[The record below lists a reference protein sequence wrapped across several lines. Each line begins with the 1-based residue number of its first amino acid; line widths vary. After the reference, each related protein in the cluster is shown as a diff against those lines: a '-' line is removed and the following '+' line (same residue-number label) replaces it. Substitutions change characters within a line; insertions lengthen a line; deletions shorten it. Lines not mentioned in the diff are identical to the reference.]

1 MHQNRFRDLFRVNL
15 TAAQQQGMRGGLERL
30 GANTDTLAQMQAL
43 SHNLAQ
49 HRTLTHAPADGQQ
62 PPSQEPPLPTAPTAK
77 GPRLP
82 LRPKPH
88 HTKQG
93 SAAQHIQVS
102 MVPQGAAPASK
113 QLHNTTHTGQE
124 NSLQPWRTH
133 AAGSPQESPSNS
145 AHAST
150 AWSATHPAGE
160 ADRSRT
166 WPNQHLHLSPHQRAV
181 EAGTAHA
188 PVSRHFNALATPG
201 QLAAGLQQAVLGQPQ
216 AASDAVAEQHD
227 APLPVSYSNQSL
239 HHLGESSAPAQAT
252 SYSSC
257 CCCCCCCTVC
267 MLCWYTLLLSCNSL
281 AAAKQAPAT

>member
-15 TAAQQQGMRGGLERL
+15 IAAQQQGMRGGLERL

-49 HRTLTHAPADGQQ
+49 HRTLAHAPADGQQ
-62 PPSQEPPLPTAPTAK
+62 PPSQEPPVPTAPTAK

-93 SAAQHIQVS
+93 SAAQHAPTS
-102 MVPQGAAPASK
+102 LLPQGAAPIPK
-113 QLHNTTHTGQE
+113 QLPSLPDNTHTGQE
-124 NSLQPWRTH
+124 NSFQPWRTH
-133 AAGSPQESPSNS
+133 TGGSPQDSPSTS

-150 AWSATHPAGE
+150 TWSATHPTGE
-160 ADRSRT
+160 ADHSRT
-166 WPNQHLHLSPHQRAV
+166 WPNQHLHLSPLQRPA
-181 EAGTAHA
+181 EGTNAHTA
-188 PVSRHFNALATPG
+188 VSRDFNALATPG

-216 AASDAVAEQHD
+216 AASDVVAEQRD

-239 HHLGESSAPAQAT
+239 NHLGEAFAPGQVQYNDK
-252 SYSSC
+252 YSCCCSC
-257 CCCCCCCTVC
+257 CCCCCCCAC
-267 MLCWYTLLLSCNSL
+267 ILC
-281 AAAKQAPAT
+281 